1 MQIQPSQLYF
11 TYKTE
16 QVLTRITALHYMHL
30 KLFEFKSAFKSSWPS
45 LVFALKHF
53 KQLVEYF
60 ISLSQ
65 LCAQYSSGI
74 SISSKPSNYPLLS
87 TSEMFNHHK
96 HQILQ
101 QKLSC
106 IHGYLVKLFISV
118 GTFSFDPGRAIQLQG
133 SEQYYWQTLWAQLKW
148 AKAETLPSGCNHLIL
163 ESHLFQLQGG
173 DFK

>member
-1 MQIQPSQLYF
+1 MTWIS
-11 TYKTE
+11 
-16 QVLTRITALHYMHL
+16 VLHYMHL

-60 ISLSQ
+60 ISSSQ

-74 SISSKPSNYPLLS
+74 SISSKSSSYHLLS
-87 TSEMFNHHK
+87 PSEMFNRRK

-101 QKLSC
+101 QKLPC

-133 SEQYYWQTLWAQLKW
+133 SEQYHWQTLWAQLKW
-148 AKAETLPSGCNHLIL
+148 AKAEALPSGCNHLFWSPIYFSYRGVIL
-163 ESHLFQLQGG
+163 NNWL
-173 DFK
+173 